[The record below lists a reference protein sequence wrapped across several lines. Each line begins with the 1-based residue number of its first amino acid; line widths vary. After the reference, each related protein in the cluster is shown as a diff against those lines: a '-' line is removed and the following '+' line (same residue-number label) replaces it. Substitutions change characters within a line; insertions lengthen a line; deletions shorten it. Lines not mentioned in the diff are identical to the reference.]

1 MRKKSFPKSKLYRLY
16 RLPRILEEGCV
27 LKKVDGWNTQAALH
41 TSVHPPCL
49 IQRAASKL
57 VFFNVSTDVSL
68 TELWSLGPKEEKLWE
83 LEEQQIPDSFEWI
96 FWETLSWRLQT
107 SPVYEWITVKL
118 KDGHSVK
125 QIHKNQTKPEQNFQ
139 KRMDQMAM
147 DPTSLPHASSPLFEY
162 IFMYFGVL
170 WKWKEWQ
177 ESIMYNHP
185 ASVNSAKWVE
195 EINTWPNS

>member
-1 MRKKSFPKSKLYRLY
+1 MQQLLLFYIDQNLCGVRKKSFPKSKLYRLY
-16 RLPRILEEGCV
+16 RLPRILEEQGCV

-68 TELWSLGPKEEKLWE
+68 TELWSLRPKEEKLWE

-125 QIHKNQTKPEQNFQ
+125 QIHKNQTKPEHNFQ
-139 KRMDQMAM
+139 KRMDQNGHGSHIT
-147 DPTSLPHASSPLFEY
+147 PPRIITLIWIHFH
-162 IFMYFGVL
+162 VL
-170 WKWKEWQ
+170 WG
-177 ESIMYNHP
+177 P
-185 ASVNSAKWVE
+185 VE
-195 EINTWPNS
+195 MEGMAGIYDV